1 LEYGPSAQPAATGQS
16 NSLDGATKMAIHDDV
31 RDRVGTAVVNGG
43 SMKPAVI
50 SELTWA
56 KLYTKAMH
64 KDIGEISAAI
74 RKTQPATVGPTT
86 KKSAEKLHDQLES
99 ANRTVGELSE
109 DAGVRSRPGKSG
121 DKT

>member
-1 LEYGPSAQPAATGQS
+1 MEQ
-16 NSLDGATKMAIHDDV
+16 TKMAIHDDV
-31 RDRVGTAVVNGG
+31 ADREETAAVNGR

-50 SELTWA
+50 AELTWA

-64 KDIGEISAAI
+64 RDIGEISAAI
-74 RKTQPATVGPTT
+74 RKTQPAAVGPTT

-109 DAGVRSRPGKSG
+109 DACVRSRPGKSG

>member
-1 LEYGPSAQPAATGQS
+1 
-16 NSLDGATKMAIHDDV
+16 MAIHDDV
-31 RDRVGTAVVNGG
+31 GDRVGTAEVNRR

-109 DAGVRSRPGKSG
+109 DAGVRSRPGKSSG
-121 DKT
+121 KT

>member
-1 LEYGPSAQPAATGQS
+1 
-16 NSLDGATKMAIHDDV
+16 MAIHDDV
-31 RDRVGTAVVNGG
+31 GDRVGTGVVNGR

-50 SELTWA
+50 AELTWA

-109 DAGVRSRPGKSG
+109 DAGVRSRPGKSSG
-121 DKT
+121 KT

>member
-1 LEYGPSAQPAATGQS
+1 
-16 NSLDGATKMAIHDDV
+16 MAIDD
-31 RDRVGTAVVNGG
+31 DAGDGVGAAVVD
-43 SMKPAVI
+43 SPSTKPAVI
-50 SELTWA
+50 AQLTWA

-74 RKTQPATVGPTT
+74 RKTQPATVGSTT

-109 DAGVRSRPGKSG
+109 DTGVRSRPGKSG

>member
-1 LEYGPSAQPAATGQS
+1 
-16 NSLDGATKMAIHDDV
+16 MAIHDDV
-31 RDRVGTAVVNGG
+31 GDRVGTAEVNRR